1 MDKRAHRKLVH
12 DNLENKQMRCNLSAA
27 MHQLQQN
34 RAALIAKKYVDWQ
47 GIRNHAKA
55 VKNNALMD
63 LPALV
68 KMFEK
73 NATQNGIKVHYA
85 SSAEDACAIVL
96 AIAKEHQISSILKGK
111 SMVSEEIGLNAYL
124 QAHGVKAEESD
135 LGELILQL
143 SHDKPMHIVT
153 PAVHRNRYEVGKI
166 FASTLNV
173 PETSDIQEL
182 NSIARKHLRQE
193 FAHLKMGLSGV
204 NFAIA
209 EKGAMWL
216 IENEGNGRMCTSSPD
231 IHVALCGIEKIVRCF
246 EDAAAL
252 IHLLT
257 PSATG
262 QFIPA
267 YNNIISGPRREGE
280 LDGPREV
287 HVVLLD
293 HGRSFML
300 QDPDFYQALRCIR
313 CGACMNFCPVFDNIG
328 GHSYHSPY
336 PGPIGTVVSPNYY
349 GLKEN
354 GDMLTFCSLCGR
366 CAEVCPEKIP
376 LPDLIRKLR
385 AKLAVN
391 EPNLAQNASMKA
403 FVKAAQSPRLWRFGM
418 QHLHSFNGLIHAA
431 GPHLPV
437 LEGWAAYKELPQLK
451 TDFYA
456 ALQQIPAVQIED

>member
-68 KMFEK
+68 EMFEK

-96 AIAKEHQISSILKGK
+96 AIAKEHQISSVLKGK

-209 EKGAMWL
+209 EKGAM
-216 IENEGNGRMCTSSPD
+216 
-231 IHVALCGIEKIVRCF
+231 
-246 EDAAAL
+246 
-252 IHLLT
+252 
-257 PSATG
+257 
-262 QFIPA
+262 
-267 YNNIISGPRREGE
+267 
-280 LDGPREV
+280 
-287 HVVLLD
+287 
-293 HGRSFML
+293 
-300 QDPDFYQALRCIR
+300 
-313 CGACMNFCPVFDNIG
+313 
-328 GHSYHSPY
+328 
-336 PGPIGTVVSPNYY
+336 
-349 GLKEN
+349 
-354 GDMLTFCSLCGR
+354 
-366 CAEVCPEKIP
+366 
-376 LPDLIRKLR
+376 
-385 AKLAVN
+385 
-391 EPNLAQNASMKA
+391 
-403 FVKAAQSPRLWRFGM
+403 
-418 QHLHSFNGLIHAA
+418 
-431 GPHLPV
+431 
-437 LEGWAAYKELPQLK
+437 
-451 TDFYA
+451 
-456 ALQQIPAVQIED
+456 